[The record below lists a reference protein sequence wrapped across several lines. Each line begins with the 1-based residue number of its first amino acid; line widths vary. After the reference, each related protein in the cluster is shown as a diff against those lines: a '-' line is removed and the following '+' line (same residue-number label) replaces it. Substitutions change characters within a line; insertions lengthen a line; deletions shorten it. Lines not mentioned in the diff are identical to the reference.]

1 MRDIDSWEKMHQA
14 VHEYGLVPF
23 FRCSVPGWSIQE
35 MTAPGSWFADD
46 GAEDGVLGPWDWKV
60 DVVQQGDIAYGKFL
74 GGKAAFATAEW
85 YAHLMN
91 WRRSLPRYRM
101 AEGERFKAVTVSDRL
116 AKALAP
122 AALCAIREAGALGNR
137 ELRSICTSAVTPGL
151 LRALGAKY
159 KPLLTPS
166 IKKNIM
172 ESVMLYLQMGT
183 WSVVGDIQR
192 VYNGPSLTYKG
203 WQISSNTTPE
213 AMFGTLEPASDAS
226 MPSWASRFENET
238 AGNPLHVDCSPEESR
253 ALLMAHVTELF
264 PDADPK
270 VLEKMI

>member
-1 MRDIDSWEKMHQA
+1 MERIGSWEKMHQA
-14 VHEYGLVPF
+14 IHECGLIPF

-35 MTAPGSWFADD
+35 MTAPGSWFAGD

-60 DVVQQGDIAYGKFL
+60 DVVRQGDIAYGKFL
-74 GGKAAFATAEW
+74 GCKAAFATAEW

-213 AMFGTLEPASDAS
+213 AMFGSLETEAVDI
-226 MPSWASRFENET
+226 PSWAARFESET
-238 AGNPLHVDCSPEESR
+238 ASDPLQVDCSPEESR
-253 ALLMAHVTELF
+253 SLIIRHVMELF

>member
-1 MRDIDSWEKMHQA
+1 MRDIDCWEKMHQA

-35 MTAPGSWFADD
+35 MTVPGSWFTEDD
-46 GAEDGVLGPWDWKV
+46 AEDGVLGPWDWKV
-60 DVVQQGDIAYGKFL
+60 DVVRQGDIAYGKFL

-91 WRRSLPRYRM
+91 WRRSMARYRM
-101 AEGERFKAVTVSDRL
+101 AEGGRFKAVTNADRI
-116 AKALAP
+116 AKVLAP
-122 AALCAIREAGALGNR
+122 AALSAIREAGALGTR
-137 ELRSICTSAVTPGL
+137 ELRLTCASAVTPVL

-159 KPLLTPS
+159 RPMLTPS

-213 AMFGTLEPASDAS
+213 AMFGRPEHEVGD
-226 MPSWASRFENET
+226 MPSWAVRFEQET
-238 AGNPLHVDCSPEESR
+238 AADPLHVDCSPEESR
-253 ALLMAHVTELF
+253 SLLMAQVMRFF

-270 VLEKMI
+270 ALEKMI